1 MADRLAKHR
10 AVMDLSRDEWLDALG
25 DRPRRIPE
33 FTKPL
38 SLCRLQPWYH
48 SEYGNRRGLPKCSV
62 GTGSSRSTLST
73 CF

>member
-38 SLCRLQPWYH
+38 SLR
-48 SEYGNRRGLPKCSV
+48 
-62 GTGSSRSTLST
+62 SSGR
-73 CF
+73 